1 MFGTSGIRGEVGDEV
16 TAELALSVGRA
27 LAAEGYERVVVGRD
41 VRESGAMLVDALTAG
56 VRECGGDVVDVGI
69 APTPTVARGVDW
81 LDADAG
87 VVVTASHNPAT
98 DNGIK
103 LWSPSGQAFDGERRE
118 AIADRVENERYD
130 LESWDGLG
138 TRRHH
143 EGLLERHVETI
154 TDTVAGPDTGV
165 ESALEGLDVVVDVGN
180 GAGSVTA
187 DALVELGASVRT
199 LNAQQ
204 DGRFPGRPSEP
215 NAETLAD
222 LQQLVGA
229 TDADLGV
236 AHDGDGDRMMAVDER
251 GEFVPKDLLLALFAR
266 KAATD
271 GTRVAAPV
279 DTSLAVDDT
288 LEHVGAS
295 VTRTAVG
302 DVYVAERATEDDVV
316 FGGEPSGAWIWPD
329 ETLCPDGPLA
339 ACKLAAMAAHE
350 GSLATLVDDL
360 ETYPIRRTS
369 IEVDDKAAVM
379 DRVEATVRE
388 RDLEVDA
395 LDGVRIDHGD
405 GWTLVRPSGT
415 EPVVRITAE
424 ARDPERAEALFED
437 ACGIV
442 RDAAE
447 EATPEAE

>member
-1 MFGTSGIRGEVGDEV
+1 MFGTSGIRGEIGDEV

-27 LAAEGYERVVVGRD
+27 LASEGYERVVVGRD
-41 VRESGAMLVDALTAG
+41 VRESGTILVDALTAG
-56 VRECGGDVVDVGI
+56 VRECGGDVLEVGV
-69 APTPTVARGVDW
+69 APTPTVARGVSW
-81 LDADAG
+81 LEADAG
-87 VVVTASHNPAT
+87 VVITASHNPAK

-103 LWSPSGQAFDGERRE
+103 LWSASGQAFDTERRA

-130 LESWDGLG
+130 LESWTGLG
-138 TRRHH
+138 DRKRH
-143 EGLLERHVETI
+143 EGLLERHAEAIRETVG
-154 TDTVAGPDTGV
+154 D
-165 ESALEGLDVVVDVGN
+165 LEGLHVVVDVGN

-187 DALVELGASVRT
+187 DTLVELGCSVRT

-215 NAETLAD
+215 NAETLED

-236 AHDGDGDRMMAVDER
+236 AHDGDSDRMVAVDDR
-251 GEFVPKDLLLALFAR
+251 GRFVPKDLLLALFAR
-266 KAATD
+266 EMAGD
-271 GTRVAAPV
+271 GERVAAPV

-288 LEHVGAS
+288 LSAAGAT

-302 DVYVAERATEDDVV
+302 DVYVAERATEPDVV

-339 ACKLAAMAAHE
+339 ACKLAAMAARDGPLGE
-350 GSLATLVDDL
+350 MVDDL

-369 IEVDDKAAVM
+369 IDVEDRAAVM
-379 DRVEATVRE
+379 ERVEETVRDRE
-388 RDLEVDA
+388 LEVDA
-395 LDGVRIDHGD
+395 LDGLRIDHGD

-437 ACGIV
+437 ARGIV
-442 RDAAE
+442 AAAADAVASVGAE
-447 EATPEAE
+447 